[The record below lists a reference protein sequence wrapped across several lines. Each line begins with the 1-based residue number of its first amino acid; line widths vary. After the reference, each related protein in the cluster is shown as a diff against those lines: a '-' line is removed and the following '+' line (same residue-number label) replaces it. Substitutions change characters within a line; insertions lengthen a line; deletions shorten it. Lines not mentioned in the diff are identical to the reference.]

1 MKMFRQILKYSFA
14 VLIVFSTIFSS
25 SALTL
30 DEARELYKAG
40 KYKEAAPVFK
50 AQLKRRPNDGSL
62 NHWYGVCLF
71 HEKKYN
77 EAEKYLKIGAKRKVL
92 ESPHY
97 LACIWLN
104 TALKM
109 P

>member
-50 AQLKRRPNDGSL
+50 ATETPPQ
-62 NHWYGVCLF
+62 
-71 HEKKYN
+71 
-77 EAEKYLKIGAKRKVL
+77 
-92 ESPHY
+92 
-97 LACIWLN
+97 
-104 TALKM
+104 
-109 P
+109 

>member
-14 VLIVFSTIFSS
+14 ILIAFSTIFSS

-71 HEKKYN
+71 TRKNITK
-77 EAEKYLKIGAKRKVL
+77 LKNI
-92 ESPHY
+92 
-97 LACIWLN
+97 
-104 TALKM
+104 
-109 P
+109 

>member
-14 VLIVFSTIFSS
+14 ILIAFSTIFSS

-50 AQLKRRPNDGSL
+50 AQLNAAPMMDR
-62 NHWYGVCLF
+62 
-71 HEKKYN
+71 
-77 EAEKYLKIGAKRKVL
+77 
-92 ESPHY
+92 
-97 LACIWLN
+97 
-104 TALKM
+104 
-109 P
+109 